1 MNVDS
6 ANEPAKALYAS
17 MGFGVVGARP
27 DYYCVGRDALS
38 MELELV

>member
-1 MNVDS
+1 VDA

-17 MGFGVVGARP
+17 MGFCVVGARP
-27 DYYCVGRDALS
+27 DYYCVGRDALC